1 MSTTP
6 YADSRLA
13 KYIDLRISQLHH
25 KTQADIAHEAGF
37 RNANFITMLKMGN
50 AKLALDR
57 VSAFA
62 KALEDDPAMIMRLA
76 IEQTHGP
83 EMLKLI
89 TDNVAAVEKTTG
101 RRIRE
106 YSAPQGNTPSWS
118 AKPRATVSGVWSNF
132 STCES
137 MPGSA

>member
-57 VSAFA
+57 VPAFA

-89 TDNVAAVEKTTG
+89 TELLSDQLTENEREWLKIIRDSSSNSDPAPAKTI
-101 RRIRE
+101 RRVLKLFLSE
-106 YSAPQGNTPSWS
+106 T
-118 AKPRATVSGVWSNF
+118 
-132 STCES
+132 
-137 MPGSA
+137 

>member
-1 MSTTP
+1 MTTTP

-13 KYIDLRISQLHH
+13 KHIDRRISQLHH
-25 KTQADIAHEAGF
+25 KTQAEIAREAGF
-37 RNANFITMLKMGN
+37 PNANFVSMLKTGN

-57 VSAFA
+57 VPAFA

-89 TDNVAAVEKTTG
+89 TDLLSEPLTDNERAWLKL
-101 RRIRE
+101 IRE
-106 YSAPQGNTPSWS
+106 SSSNTDPAPARTITRVLKLFLHDPEADPT
-118 AKPRATVSGVWSNF
+118 AK
-132 STCES
+132 
-137 MPGSA
+137 